1 MKQSIWISYD
11 LGIKGDYPGL
21 YRWLDSHKAKE
32 CGNIIAFLSYEYKS
46 NLIKEIIV
54 DLKKAI
60 EFKNGDR
67 VYIVYTES
75 KEGKQHSLGRFIVG
89 NRKSSPWFG
98 YAPMDENIPDT

>member
-1 MKQSIWISYD
+1 MKKSVWISYD

-32 CGNIIAFLSYEYKS
+32 CGNNVAFLSYEYKS
-46 NLIKEIIV
+46 DLIEEIKV

-67 VYIVYTES
+67 IYIVYNELKES
-75 KEGKQHSLGRFIVG
+75 KQHSLGLFIIG
-89 NRKSSPWFG
+89 NRKSSPWVG
-98 YAPMDENIPDT
+98 YAPMDENIADT